1 MALSDWEAAI
11 ARLPDDACIV
21 GVDEV
26 GRGPLAG
33 DVVAAAAVLDP
44 ADPIVGLTD
53 SKKLTAKRREVLRDE
68 LLTRARGIA
77 LGRASP
83 VEIDTLNILQASLL
97 AMWRAV
103 DALGL
108 KPDLVLVDGRQL
120 PSWDYASIAVVKGD
134 ARVPAIAAASIVAK
148 VARDQYMCDQ
158 HALWPSYGFDKHK
171 GYPTAAHMAALKTY
185 GASPLHR
192 RSFAP
197 VRAVIEGD

>member
-11 ARLPDDACIV
+11 AELPDDACIV

-158 HALWPSYGFDKHK
+158 HALWPNYGFDKHK

-197 VRAVIEGD
+197 VRAVIEGG

>member
-158 HALWPSYGFDKHK
+158 HALWPNYGFDKHK

>member
-11 ARLPDDACIV
+11 AELPDDACIV

-158 HALWPSYGFDKHK
+158 HALWPNYGFDKHK

>member
-11 ARLPDDACIV
+11 AELPDDACIV

-44 ADPIVGLTD
+44 ANPIVGLTD
-53 SKKLTAKRREVLRDE
+53 SKKLTAKRREVLREE

-108 KPDLVLVDGRQL
+108 EPDLVLVDGRQL

-148 VARDQYMCDQ
+148 VARDQYMCEQ
-158 HALWPSYGFDKHK
+158 HALWPHYGFDRHK

-185 GASPLHR
+185 GVSPLHR